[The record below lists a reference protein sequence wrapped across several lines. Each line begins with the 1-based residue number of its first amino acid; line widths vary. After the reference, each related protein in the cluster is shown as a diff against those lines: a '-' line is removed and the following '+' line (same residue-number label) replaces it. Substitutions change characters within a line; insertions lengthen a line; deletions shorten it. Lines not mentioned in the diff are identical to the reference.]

1 MLVMFNS
8 LGLFGAVPCPEG
20 AQCTLVNCIFAHS
33 DKGTVPPTI
42 PFADTPQPSYPKSSP
57 PSDNQPLL
65 KRKRRETDNED
76 KTQTDTISGSLDV
89 SPGRPKAQKLNNG
102 QKEVREGARPIKS
115 LVKQVSPP
123 PTNNAQIPSKNNGSV
138 GSLPSNNKSA
148 SKAPESSHLRPRQ
161 VKKESLNPRLLS
173 KPPASH
179 TTRMAILS
187 KLHETMMQLNDLV
200 RKAGDKKAL
209 ILSKDEVVCMALDE
223 EEKVAKESPS
233 VYSNIVKQRI
243 VKLKKMSAK
252 EWSEEVMKFFWPN
265 GIPTPEQTKAPESTV
280 TTGLAPEEEITL
292 LSKLISPIKGLQELG
307 VVTTPPTPEEIQTA
321 RAGAEAAQGWE
332 KCDRCSGRFQV
343 YPGRREDGL
352 LASGGTCTYHYARP
366 LRPAKQ
372 KTDHIVGHK
381 ESYYPC
387 CNETVGTSAGC
398 TKAETHV
405 FKISEA
411 KCLAAILQYQTT
423 PRQPDKGSLPPV
435 CFDCEMGYTTLGLE
449 LIRLT
454 AVSWPEGRKLL
465 DVLVRPIG
473 EILDLNSRYSGVR
486 PEHFANAIPYGSTPR
501 KGQSKGQVLEVVDS
515 PSIARSLLFQF
526 LQPDTPLIGH
536 SIEND
541 LNACRIIHP
550 TIIDTALLYPHPR
563 GLPLRLGLRVLTKQ
577 YLERA
582 IQAGGGSSGHD
593 SMEDARATGD
603 LVRIKVRELWNKLR
617 RDGYTIKDG
626 KIVTPSQRR

>member
-1 MLVMFNS
+1 MFNS
-8 LGLFGAVPCPEG
+8 LGLFGAIPCPEG
-20 AQCTLVNCIFAHS
+20 AQCALLNCIFAHP
-33 DKGTVPPTI
+33 DKATVPLAMPPAEI
-42 PFADTPQPSYPKSSP
+42 PQLTHPKSS
-57 PSDNQPLL
+57 SSSNNQPPL
-65 KRKRRETDNED
+65 KRKRREADNED
-76 KTQTDTISGSLDV
+76 ETRPDTINGSPDV
-89 SPGRPKAQKLNNG
+89 FPGRSKAQKLNNG
-102 QKEVREGARPIKS
+102 RKEVHESARKIKS

-123 PTNNAQIPSKNNGSV
+123 PTNNAQTPLKNNEAADSH
-138 GSLPSNNKSA
+138 PDNNKSA
-148 SKAPESSHLRPRQ
+148 SKACESGHLRPRQ

-179 TTRMAILS
+179 TTRMAILT
-187 KLHETMMQLNDLV
+187 KLHETMTQLNDLV

-243 VKLKKMSAK
+243 VKLKKMSTK
-252 EWSEEVMKFFWPN
+252 EWSDEVMKFFWPN
-265 GIPTPEQTKAPESTV
+265 GVPTPEQTKAPESKV
-280 TTGLAPEEEITL
+280 MTGLAPEEETTL
-292 LSKLISPIKGLQELG
+292 LSKLISPISGLQGLG
-307 VVTTPPTPEEIQTA
+307 VVTTPPTSEEIDA
-321 RAGAEAAQGWE
+321 AKAGAEAAQGWE
-332 KCDRCSGRFQV
+332 KCDRCNGRFQV

-352 LASGGTCTYHYARP
+352 LAGGGACTYHYARP

-398 TKAETHV
+398 TKSETHV

-411 KCLAAILQYQTT
+411 KRLAAILQFQTT

-454 AVSWPEGRKLL
+454 AVSWPEGRKIL
-465 DVLVRPIG
+465 DILVRPIG

-486 PEHFANAIPYGSTPR
+486 PEHFANAIPYGSTPK

-515 PSIARSLLFQF
+515 PSIARSLLFRF

-563 GLPLRLGLRVLTKQ
+563 GLPLRFGLRALTKQ
-577 YLERA
+577 YLERT
-582 IQAGGGSSGHD
+582 IQAGGGSEGHD

-603 LVRIKVRELWNKLR
+603 LVRIKVRDLWNKLKR
-617 RDGYTIKDG
+617 EGYAIKDG
-626 KIVTPSQRR
+626 KIVAVGQRRK